1 MGGLKV
7 KKILIGMMV
16 VGLLAGCGSQS
27 TQTTKNEKN
36 AKNEVKTT
44 ETTQKTDETSPKSKY
59 PFPNAAP
66 VGDGKLT
73 VSTPAGSSDGGN
85 VPVLFIKPDEL
96 VQIGAM
102 MENFQGDKQTF
113 VYVDKIFNSTEQA
126 GQMHQTSINPGKND
140 LKIGVHTVTAVQFDN
155 DDPAIGKVI
164 NFVEAKYEVKAAK

>member
-1 MGGLKV
+1 M
-7 KKILIGMMV
+7 KKFVIGMMV
-16 VGLLAGCGSQS
+16 VGLLAGCGTQS
-27 TQTTKNEKN
+27 STNQKSEKT
-36 AKNEVKTT
+36 AKKDVKTT
-44 ETTQKTDETSPKSKY
+44 ETAKKTDEIQQKSKY

-126 GQMHQTSINPGKND
+126 GQMHQTSFNLQGND
-140 LKIGVHTVTAVQFDN
+140 LKVGVHTVIAVQFDN
-155 DDPAIGKVI
+155 DDPTTGKVN